1 MVSITYAPCLEIY
14 FFFYP
19 KGTRVMNLDF
29 QNWIPQLKQFATD
42 YGMRLLAAVAIL
54 IAGKIVAGIIKKAAQ
69 KAAGKTKADTTIT
82 VFAGN
87 IAYILVMVFAVVGAV
102 NRLGVQT
109 TSFVAILG
117 AAGLA
122 VGLAFQG
129 SLANFA
135 SGFLMVLFRPFKV
148 DDFVEAGG
156 VAGVVKEIHVFTT
169 TIMTVDNKRI
179 IVPNSKITGDNIVN
193 YTAEEQRRIDLT
205 VGVGYSDDLDHVTK
219 VLNDTVIGFPGVLKE
234 PEPMIAV
241 AEMADS
247 SINYVVRPWT
257 KTSDYW
263 TVRFALIEAIKKR
276 FDKEGICIP
285 FPQRDVHLFN
295 EKP

>member
-1 MVSITYAPCLEIY
+1 
-14 FFFYP
+14 
-19 KGTRVMNLDF
+19 MNINFNEWL
-29 QNWIPQLKQFATD
+29 PQLRHFASD
-42 YGMRLLAAVAIL
+42 YGLRLLTAIAIL
-54 IAGKIVAGIIKKAAQ
+54 IAGRIVAGIIKKAAQ
-69 KAAGKTKADTTIT
+69 KAAGKTRADTTIT

-87 IAYILVMVFAVVGAV
+87 IAFILVMVFAVVAAV
-102 NRLGVQT
+102 NRLGIQT

-148 DDFVEAGG
+148 DDYVEAGG

-169 TIMTVDNKRI
+169 TIMTPDNKRI

-193 YTAEEQRRIDLT
+193 FTAEEQRRIDLI
-205 VGVGYSDDLDHVTK
+205 VGVSYSDDLDHVTR
-219 VLNDTVIGFPGVLKE
+219 VLNDLITGFPGVLKE
-234 PEPMIAV
+234 PKLQIAV

-247 SINYVVRPWT
+247 SINFVVRPWV
-257 KTSDYW
+257 KTEDYW
-263 TVRFALIEAIKKR
+263 KVRFALTEAIKKR
-276 FDKEGICIP
+276 FDKEGISIP

-295 EKP
+295 KKQ